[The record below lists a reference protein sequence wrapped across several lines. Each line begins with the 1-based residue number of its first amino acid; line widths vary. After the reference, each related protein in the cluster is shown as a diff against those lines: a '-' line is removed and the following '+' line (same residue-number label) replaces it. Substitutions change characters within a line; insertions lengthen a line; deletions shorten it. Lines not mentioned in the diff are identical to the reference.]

1 MSQSNSSSTLRNLRS
16 RHSELESIVR
26 KKTISVG
33 TLSSSDSI
41 SSIIFLRK
49 AIKGLEDQIA
59 TKRTTKKAPKPSHST
74 RKGKFTKKQAEQYVK
89 SFQQNYD
96 EQSIKNINKLK
107 KSKSKSAKKEV
118 KKFDEKRNLYEFL
131 INEFDL

>member
-1 MSQSNSSSTLRNLRS
+1 MSQSNSYSTLRNLRS

-33 TLSSSDSI
+33 TLPSSDSI
-41 SSIIFLRK
+41 GSIIFLRK
-49 AIKGLEDQIA
+49 AIKGLEAQIA

-74 RKGKFTKKQAEQYVK
+74 RKGKFTKKQAEQFVK
-89 SFQQNYD
+89 SFEQNYD
-96 EQSIKNINKLK
+96 EQSIKNIDTLRKSKYKSLK
-107 KSKSKSAKKEV
+107 KKV
-118 KKFDEKRNLYEFL
+118 KKFDEKKKFYDFL